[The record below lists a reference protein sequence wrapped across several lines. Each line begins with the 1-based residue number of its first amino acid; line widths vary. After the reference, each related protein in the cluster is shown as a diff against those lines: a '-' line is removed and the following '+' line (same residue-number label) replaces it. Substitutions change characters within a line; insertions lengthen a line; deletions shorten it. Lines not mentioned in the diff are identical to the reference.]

1 MDAVHSY
8 GNATVRE
15 GELRFSDAEFARRFA
30 QVRAMME
37 REGLAALL
45 VYGNTAAYSDV
56 QFLSDVRT
64 SREAMLLF
72 PLEGE
77 PVLFVQYF
85 NHVPDARRT
94 GRVRDTR
101 WGGESMAA
109 NVAEEV
115 RRRGVAGGRLGLMGP
130 VPWQQVEA
138 LRRGLPNALL
148 RDASVLTQ
156 QMRMV
161 KSDEELTYLRR
172 GAELSDRA
180 IEVLEREARPG
191 ISEYELVALIE
202 SAYLGA
208 GGQTHIHYLSTTSM
222 RHPERC
228 VPAQLPTGRVLQRG
242 DVLITEISAHYH
254 GYPGQILRPFTIGE
268 PPTPSYQRLY
278 DIAVEAFSRV
288 AAAVRAGATAAAVL
302 DAAESIDG
310 AGYTICDDLVHGF
323 GGGYLPPIIR
333 TRQSGGTRTPSF
345 TFEENMTIVIQ
356 PNVITADEQMG
367 LQVGELV
374 RVTRTGVESLHRYP
388 MRFVRCG

>member
-1 MDAVHSY
+1 MDAVHAH

-15 GELRFSDAEFARRFA
+15 GELRFSDAEFARRFTL
-30 QVRAMME
+30 VRAMME
-37 REGLAALL
+37 PEGLAALL
-45 VYGNTAAYSDV
+45 VYGNAAAYSDV

-85 NHVPDARRT
+85 NHVPDARRA

-101 WGGESMAA
+101 WGGESTAA
-109 NVAEEV
+109 TVAEEV
-115 RRRGVAGGRLGLMGP
+115 QRRGMAGARLGLIGP

-138 LRRGLPNALL
+138 LRRGLPEASFA
-148 RDASVLTQ
+148 DASVLLQ
-156 QMRMV
+156 QARLV
-161 KSDEELTYLRR
+161 KSDEELTHLRR

-202 SAYLGA
+202 GAYVGA

-222 RHPERC
+222 QHPERC
-228 VPAQLPTGRVLQRG
+228 VPAQQPTGRVLQRG

-278 DIAVEAFSRV
+278 DLAVEAFSRV

-302 DAAESIDG
+302 DAAESIHG

-333 TRQSGGTRTPSF
+333 TRQTGGTRTPSF
-345 TFEENMTIVIQ
+345 TFEENMAIVIQ

-374 RVTRTGVESLHRYP
+374 RVTQTGVESLHRYP

>member
-1 MDAVHSY
+1 MEMRHSH
-8 GNATVRE
+8 GNAE
-15 GELRFSDAEFARRFA
+15 AHGGDLRFSDAEFLRRFA
-30 QVRAMME
+30 RVRAAME

-45 VYGNTAAYSDV
+45 VYGHAAAYSDV

-101 WGGESMAA
+101 WGGESTAA
-109 NVAEEV
+109 NVADEAQ
-115 RRRGVAGGRLGLMGP
+115 RRGLAGGRLGLVGP
-130 VPWQQVEA
+130 MPWQQVEV
-138 LRRGLPNALL
+138 LRRGLPDATL
-148 RDASVLTQ
+148 RDASALMQ
-156 QMRMV
+156 QARLV
-161 KSDEELTYLRR
+161 KSDEELAHLRR

-180 IEVLEREARPG
+180 IEALEREARPG

-202 SAYLGA
+202 SAYLAA
-208 GGQTHIHYLSTTSM
+208 GGQTHIHYLSTTAM
-222 RHPERC
+222 RHPARC
-228 VPAQLPTGRVLQRG
+228 VPAQQPTGRVLQRG
-242 DVLITEISAHYH
+242 DVLITEISAHYR

-268 PPTPSYQRLY
+268 PPTPRYQRLY
-278 DIAVEAFSRV
+278 DVAVEAFSRV
-288 AAAVRAGATAAAVL
+288 AAAVRPGATAAAVL
-302 DAAESIDG
+302 DAADGIDG

-333 TRQSGGTRTPSF
+333 TRQTGGTPTPNF

-367 LQVGELV
+367 IQVGELL
-374 RVTRTGVESLHRYP
+374 RVTRTGVESLHHYP

>member
-1 MDAVHSY
+1 MDAVDSN
-8 GNATVRE
+8 GNAMVPE
-15 GELRFSDAEFARRFA
+15 GELRFSDAEFARRYKEA
-30 QVRAMME
+30 RAIME
-37 REGLAALL
+37 REELAALL
-45 VYGNTAAYSDV
+45 VYGNTAAYSEV

-85 NHVPDARRT
+85 NHVPDARRS

-101 WGGESMAA
+101 WGGESTAA
-109 NVAEEV
+109 SVAQELQ
-115 RRRGVAGGRLGLMGP
+115 RRGVAGERLGLVGP

-138 LRRGLPNALL
+138 LRRGLPSAVLC
-148 RDASVLTQ
+148 DASVLLQRT
-156 QMRMV
+156 RLV
-161 KSDEELTYLRR
+161 KSDEELTHLRR
-172 GAELSDRA
+172 GAELSDWA

-202 SAYLGA
+202 SAYLEV
-208 GGQTHIHYLSTTSM
+208 GGQTHIHYLATTSM
-222 RHPERC
+222 HHPERC
-228 VPAQLPTGRVLQRG
+228 VPAQQPTGRVLQPG

-254 GYPGQILRPFTIGE
+254 GYPGQILRSFTIGE
-268 PPTPSYQRLY
+268 PPTPGYQRLY

-333 TRQSGGTRTPSF
+333 TRQTGGTRMPSF

-356 PNVITADEQMG
+356 PNIITADE
-367 LQVGELV
+367 
-374 RVTRTGVESLHRYP
+374 
-388 MRFVRCG
+388 